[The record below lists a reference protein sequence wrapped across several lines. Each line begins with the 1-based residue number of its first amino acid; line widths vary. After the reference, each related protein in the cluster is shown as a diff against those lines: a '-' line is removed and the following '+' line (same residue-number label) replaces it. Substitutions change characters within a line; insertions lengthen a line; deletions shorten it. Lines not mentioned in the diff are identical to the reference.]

1 MIRQHLQSAK
11 AKASF
16 GCASAVAHKIFRFT
30 RVLKD
35 RIGRKV
41 CVLFGSVTA
50 LLLVFVDFGDDHTW
64 LLSEALIGS
73 SIVRSSSVISST
85 LDPVTERTNSSTRFF
100 SEAYSAAQSFAR
112 QTPSKLG
119 IPNTH
124 SANQASAVKLERTNF
139 RVPTT
144 RKLGDVKGSVLYHNS
159 AAPSTE
165 GQRLGVLTPGNLE
178 YINSTLVPSSSSP
191 HTTNSPHIPANHG
204 PRKPSPGWKVTSAC
218 ANGLRV
224 LYFVHTA
231 PEHVVRRRFLR
242 KTIGSPGIAAFVN
255 SSLVFFVGNTTDK
268 RLQEKVDAEALEE
281 GDLVKLDFLDT
292 YRNLTLKFI
301 KATKWL
307 MASGC
312 LKPKKRVLV
321 KLDDDVIVNVFLLA
335 SYVEDML
342 AMDALLSP
350 NIYCAV
356 KKVLEP
362 IRYRSSKWF
371 VSKEEYSADKYPPY
385 CAGAAYMMPASVLV
399 SLGRAASRV
408 PFFWI
413 DDVYATGLVAR
424 VANVSL
430 IDIARHYRINPSKH
444 TLAVGHNT
452 LFFHWGLSPVLFSR
466 SHKLW
471 MGVVSQK
478 YRV

>member
-1 MIRQHLQSAK
+1 M
-11 AKASF
+11 
-16 GCASAVAHKIFRFT
+16 
-30 RVLKD
+30 
-35 RIGRKV
+35 
-41 CVLFGSVTA
+41 
-50 LLLVFVDFGDDHTW
+50 
-64 LLSEALIGS
+64 
-73 SIVRSSSVISST
+73 
-85 LDPVTERTNSSTRFF
+85 TNSCKKRST
-100 SEAYSAAQSFAR
+100 
-112 QTPSKLG
+112 
-119 IPNTH
+119 
-124 SANQASAVKLERTNF
+124 
-139 RVPTT
+139 
-144 RKLGDVKGSVLYHNS
+144 
-159 AAPSTE
+159 
-165 GQRLGVLTPGNLE
+165 
-178 YINSTLVPSSSSP
+178 
-191 HTTNSPHIPANHG
+191 
-204 PRKPSPGWKVTSAC
+204 
-218 ANGLRV
+218 
-224 LYFVHTA
+224 
-231 PEHVVRRRFLR
+231 
-242 KTIGSPGIAAFVN
+242 
-255 SSLVFFVGNTTDK
+255 
-268 RLQEKVDAEALEE
+268 AEAAKE

-321 KLDDDVIVNVFLLA
+321 KLDDDVIVNVFMLA

-342 AMDALLSP
+342 AMGAFLSP

-385 CAGAAYMMPASVLV
+385 CAGAAYMMPTSVLA
-399 SLGRAASRV
+399 SLGRAASSV

-444 TLAVGHNT
+444 TLAVGHST

-466 SHKLW
+466 AHKLW
-471 MGVVSQK
+471 MGVVNQK
-478 YRV
+478 YNVRKSPVG